1 MMRPMMAALLLAWVV
16 RPASAQTTADSCQP
30 QPDCRILYSTLKPG
44 QPRTPLSSKEGIDLG
59 LKPGDVHIQNTPTST
74 LRIPLAPE

>member
-1 MMRPMMAALLLAWVV
+1 MTRLMIAALLLAWAL
-16 RPASAQTTADSCQP
+16 RPASAQQTAATCQP
-30 QPDCRILYSTLKPG
+30 QPDCRILYSTLTPG